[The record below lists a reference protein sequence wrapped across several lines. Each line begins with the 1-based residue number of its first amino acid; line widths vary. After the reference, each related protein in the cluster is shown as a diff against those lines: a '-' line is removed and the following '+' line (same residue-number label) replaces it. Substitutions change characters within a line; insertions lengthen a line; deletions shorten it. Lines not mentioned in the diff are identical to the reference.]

1 MNTKTSTIADK
12 WKSVVDGA
20 KQRLKSS
27 SVRMEWKRFS
37 SEQIEFLKD
46 LFESNGQEAKLS
58 RYNVY
63 DMCSKNED
71 FVRQCLRISLEN
83 DNVIF
88 WWFFEFL
95 ENL

>member
-46 LFESNGQEAKLS
+46 LLEFDGQEAKLN
-58 RYNVY
+58 RYN
-63 DMCSKNED
+63 CTT
-71 FVRQCLRISLEN
+71 I
-83 DNVIF
+83 
-88 WWFFEFL
+88 
-95 ENL
+95 NLNN